1 MKTTIYLFTI
11 LLALAACK
19 GKKNAAANKGKPNVE
34 TTAKELTDAEREAAI
49 IEQMKN
55 EKLPNEGE
63 DYYEMVEKEI
73 PANAIARIQRTPCF
87 GRCPIYTITVYEDG
101 GVEYFGKKFAA
112 REGLWGS
119 LLSPGQVKKLMDFA
133 NEIGYF
139 EMENVYD
146 QQSVTDVPSTITSLR
161 NEEGLKTVVDR
172 FNAPEELIRFEK
184 FFDSLFEGLEWI
196 PIGDEE

>member
-1 MKTTIYLFTI
+1 
-11 LLALAACK
+11 
-19 GKKNAAANKGKPNVE
+19 
-34 TTAKELTDAEREAAI
+34 
-49 IEQMKN
+49 
-55 EKLPNEGE
+55 
-63 DYYEMVEKEI
+63 
-73 PANAIARIQRTPCF
+73 
-87 GRCPIYTITVYEDG
+87 
-101 GVEYFGKKFAA
+101 
-112 REGLWGS
+112 
-119 LLSPGQVKKLMDFA
+119 MDFA